1 MECEK
6 VCILNS
12 DYHLS
17 WIASTMLKFGFSI
30 LAIGYAIGEKEKT
43 PFDLT
48 ILKLSLEALFS
59 K

>member
-17 WIASTMLKFGFSI
+17 WIANTMLKFGLLI
-30 LAIGYAIGEKEKT
+30 LAIGYATGAKEKT
-43 PFDLT
+43 PFDL
-48 ILKLSLEALFS
+48 IISKSSLEDLFS